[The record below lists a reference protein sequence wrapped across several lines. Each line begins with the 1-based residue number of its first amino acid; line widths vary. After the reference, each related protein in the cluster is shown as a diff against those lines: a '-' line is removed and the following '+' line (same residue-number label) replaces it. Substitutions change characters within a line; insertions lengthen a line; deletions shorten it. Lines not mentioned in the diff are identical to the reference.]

1 MRPSIT
7 DQLTRTIETL
17 RDVTMPQVADHASR
31 RATES
36 AIAGLALAAEAW
48 SRILPFLAW
57 DNAEMTRLLQARGVS
72 TPGTEFD
79 PLDVEAHDQLN
90 EELRVRLETLIAAG
104 PGQPDPEILEHL
116 DERAR
121 RYPLRY
127 VPTLNTGNDPEER

>member
-1 MRPSIT
+1 LRPSIT
-7 DQLTRTIETL
+7 DQLTRTVETL
-17 RDVTMPQVADHASR
+17 REVTMPQVTDHASR

-36 AIAGLALAAEAW
+36 AIAGLELVAEAW

-57 DNAEMTRLLQARGVS
+57 DNAEMIRLLQERHVA
-72 TPGTEFD
+72 TPRTPVD

-90 EELRVRLETLIAAG
+90 EELRLRLEAFVGAD
-104 PGQPDPEILEHL
+104 PGQPDSEILEHL
-116 DERAR
+116 DQRAR

>member
-7 DQLTRTIETL
+7 DQLTRTVETL
-17 RDVTMPQVADHASR
+17 REVTLPQVADHASR

-36 AIAGLALAAEAW
+36 AIAGLELVAEAW

-57 DNAEMTRLLQARGVS
+57 DNAEMIRLLQERDVAI
-72 TPGTEFD
+72 PGTPVD

-90 EELRVRLETLIAAG
+90 EKLRQRLETLVAAG
-104 PGQPDPEILEHL
+104 SGQPDLELLEHL
-116 DERAR
+116 DRRAR

-127 VPTLNTGNDPEER
+127 VPTLNTGNDPKK